1 MTHRRYRRATALG
14 AGLVAAF
21 LAPSTAHAQSAIPST
36 NGAGFDTHL
45 FRPAMD
51 SKGLFTVNGSDI
63 LGKNEISLGLVIDYG
78 HDLLRTAT
86 GPGTTGATGQLIDHS
101 FQGTFQFNY
110 GLFNQLVV
118 GLDLPIDLMS
128 GSQQISNN
136 VEAPVYN
143 GLWSPNQLTFQGLGY
158 AALHAK
164 WRITRVEHGFGLAL
178 GVQAGGGLSGAAS
191 SAGADNGF
199 FYWPS
204 LILEKRFGPKGEFR
218 IAANGGYRGHSA
230 TSTMMPL
237 SAGTYKDGDLLTY
250 GGGISIR
257 VLEALDLVGE
267 TYGTYLLASGADS
280 GVKPSNEAVGG
291 IKVFVERNSYLMMG
305 AGSRYTDGFEAADV
319 RAFIGFIFEP
329 SIGDRD
335 GDGIKDDVDQCPDD
349 PEDFDGFK
357 DEDGCPDPDNDN
369 DGIPDVDD
377 RCINVPEDRDGDHDE
392 DGCPEGGEGDRD
404 GDGILDSKDKCPD
417 DPEDRDGF
425 QDEDGCPDPDNDN
438 DGIPDKMDQCPNDPE
453 DKDGFQDQDG
463 CPDPDNDHDGIADVV
478 DKCPNEPETFN
489 GFEDEDGCP
498 DKGSVIIQDNN
509 IIILDKIQ
517 FAYNSA
523 EILPASNKILD
534 AVSTTLSHHPEF
546 TLVEIAGH
554 ADERGGDQYN
564 LKLTQDRVNS
574 VVRALIA
581 RGIDRSRVRS
591 KGYGEYCPLE
601 EAHNEAAWEQN
612 RRVEFKIVKTKDGP
626 TGVELGCDN
635 AKKHGVSPDPVP

>member
-1 MTHRRYRRATALG
+1 M
-14 AGLVAAF
+14 AAE
-21 LAPSTAHAQSAIPST
+21 PSARAQSAVAPG
-36 NGAGFDTHL
+36 NGGGFDTHL

-63 LGKNEISLGLVIDYG
+63 LGRNEISFGLVLDYA
-78 HDLLRTAT
+78 HDLLRTAA
-86 GPGTTGATGQLIDHS
+86 GQGTTGQLIDHS

-110 GLFNQLVV
+110 GLINQFVV
-118 GLDLPIDLMS
+118 GIDLPVDLMS
-128 GSQQISNN
+128 GSQQLGSNGQI
-136 VEAPVYN
+136 VPAYA
-143 GLWSPNQLTFQGLGY
+143 GLWSPQQLNYQGLGFV
-158 AALHAK
+158 AAHAK
-164 WRITRVEHGFGLAL
+164 WRITRVEHGIGLAL
-178 GVQAGGGLSGAAS
+178 GLQIGDGLSDAAA

-204 LILEKRFGPKGEFR
+204 AIVEKRFGPKGEFR
-218 IAANGGYRGHSA
+218 VALNAGFRGHSA
-230 TSTMMPL
+230 TSTTLPL
-237 SAGTYKDGDLLTY
+237 KEGTFADGNLVTY
-250 GGGISIR
+250 GGGISVR
-257 VLEALDLVGE
+257 VLEPLDLVGE
-267 TYGTYLLASGADS
+267 TYGTYLLASSSDS
-280 GVKPSNEAVGG
+280 AVRPSNEAVGG

-305 AGSRYTDGFEAADV
+305 AGSRYTNGFEAPDF

-377 RCINVPEDRDGDHDE
+377 RCINIPEDRDGDHDE
-392 DGCPEGGEGDRD
+392 DGCPEGGDGDRD

-417 DPEDRDGF
+417 DPEDKDGF
-425 QDEDGCPDPDNDN
+425 EDQDGCPDPDNDH

-463 CPDPDNDHDGIADVV
+463 CPDPDNDRDGIPDVV

-498 DKGSVIIQDNN
+498 DKGSVIIQDNV

-534 AVSTTLSHHPEF
+534 AVSTTLAHHPEF
-546 TLVEIAGH
+546 TLIEIAGH
-554 ADERGGDQYN
+554 ADERGGDAYN

-581 RGIDRSRVRS
+581 RGIEKSRVRS
-591 KGYGEYCPLE
+591 KGYGEYCPLDE
-601 EAHNEAAWEQN
+601 GHNEAAWEQN
-612 RRVEFKIVKTKDGP
+612 RRVEFKIAKTKDGP

-635 AKKHGVSPDPVP
+635 ATKHGVSPEPVP